1 MPSFYCVVARTEPI
15 FRLEDLLR
23 SLDDSHPDK
32 AYLLSLIYLA
42 RVQFN
47 LLNGTLDFSDIDFLA
62 QSWRNQLLEILESRR
77 YVRPS
82 TTWGESSF
90 NE

>member
-1 MPSFYCVVARTEPI
+1 MEEKNVEH
-15 FRLEDLLR
+15 R
-23 SLDDSHPDK
+23 SGAEQGNRDTL
-32 AYLLSLIYLA
+32 YLLSLIYLA

-77 YVRPS
+77 YVRSS
-82 TTWGESSF
+82 TTWGEDSF

>member
-77 YVRPS
+77 YVRSS
-82 TTWGESSF
+82 TTWGEDSF